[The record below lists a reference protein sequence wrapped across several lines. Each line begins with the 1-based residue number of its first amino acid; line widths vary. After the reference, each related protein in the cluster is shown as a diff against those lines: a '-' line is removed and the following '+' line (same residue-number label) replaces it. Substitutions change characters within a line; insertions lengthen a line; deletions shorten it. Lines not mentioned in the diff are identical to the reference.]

1 MSSGLITGFAMLAFI
16 AIVIWVF
23 LIKKKEDFDDQASL
37 PLDEDERRN
46 DQRDDNN
53 REDAP

>member
-1 MSSGLITGFAMLAFI
+1 MSSALITGFAMLAFV

-23 LIKKKEDFDDQASL
+23 LIKKKEDFDDQAHL
-37 PLDEDERRN
+37 PLDED
-46 DQRDDNN
+46 DQHDN